1 MRLFALTVLGLIVLS
16 ASCGQGNGWTQELIT
31 KYTNYCQETGLPLQN
46 SGQSQTPPEYCDKVM
61 ACIVPR
67 ISASEYQYQESLW
80 IKTGDSPQGIA
91 TLIHKCSNV
100 AQNIKQGN

>member
-1 MRLFALTVLGLIVLS
+1 MRLLALTVLGLIILS
-16 ASCGQGNGWTQELIT
+16 ASCGQDKGWTPELIH
-31 KYTNYCQETGLPLQN
+31 KYTNYCYQTGLPLQN
-46 SGQSQTPPEYCDKVM
+46 SGVNQTPLEYCTKVM
-61 ACIVPR
+61 NCIVPR

-80 IKTGDSPQGIA
+80 IKTGESPQGIA